1 MGLGLE
7 LVLRVG
13 VRVRARVGVGFIL
26 GTRID
31 SERRVFFGPKP
42 FRKIKV
48 RVRVRLRARV
58 RVLDL
63 TSQTALLRRLSS
75 SKLGR
80 HLRSSATSSR
90 R

>member
-1 MGLGLE
+1 MARIR
-7 LVLRVG
+7 LRIRVRAR
-13 VRVRARVGVGFIL
+13 VRVRARA
-26 GTRID
+26 
-31 SERRVFFGPKP
+31 RVRAGA
-42 FRKIKV
+42 RL
-48 RVRVRLRARV
+48 RAGVRVRLRARV